1 MLFAATF
8 SCACTSIVFDLFI
21 CLQGLVTLQLI
32 RDSSLSRGYLNARSV
47 TGFLSDVY
55 TAAAD
60 EIGKVHL
67 IADEKVSIQDTSQ
80 NLLSAILK
88 VFLCVN

>member
-1 MLFAATF
+1 MLLVIF
-8 SCACTSIVFDLFI
+8 SCACTSIVFDPFI

-32 RDSSLSRGYLNARSV
+32 RESSHSRGFLNARSV

-67 IADEKVSIQDTSQ
+67 IADEKVSIQDTCHNHPST
-80 NLLSAILK
+80 ILMA
-88 VFLCVN
+88 FLCVN